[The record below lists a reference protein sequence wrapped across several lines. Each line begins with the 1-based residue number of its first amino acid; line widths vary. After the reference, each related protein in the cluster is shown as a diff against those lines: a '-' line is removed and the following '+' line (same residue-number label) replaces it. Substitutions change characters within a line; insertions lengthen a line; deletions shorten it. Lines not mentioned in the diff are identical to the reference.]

1 MNLNHATGEVR
12 LDKEGREIPDP
23 NPVEVPAGM
32 KRPET
37 LAEQVQRLVRTS
49 ISAHAAL
56 HGQES
61 FEEADDFDI
70 EDDFDPS
77 TPYETHF
84 DPVIGRDITP
94 ADFQNPEKRAYLREQ
109 YLLAER
115 NAIRAEQTQEAINEA
130 FQASK
135 KTATAAG
142 RPPAAPGSVPRAE
155 PLASPGKPVHTT

>member
-1 MNLNHATGEVR
+1 MNINHATGEVR
-12 LDKEGREIPDP
+12 LDPDGREIPDP
-23 NPVEVPAGM
+23 NPMEVPAGM

-37 LAEQVQRLVRTS
+37 LAEQVQRLIRTS
-49 ISAHAAL
+49 MSNYAAMN
-56 HGQES
+56 GAES

-70 EDDFDPS
+70 EEDFDPS
-77 TPYETHF
+77 TPYETNF

-135 KTATAAG
+135 KKATPAG
-142 RPPAAPGSVPRAE
+142 RPAAAPSSPPPAE
-155 PLASPGKPVHTT
+155 PPKV